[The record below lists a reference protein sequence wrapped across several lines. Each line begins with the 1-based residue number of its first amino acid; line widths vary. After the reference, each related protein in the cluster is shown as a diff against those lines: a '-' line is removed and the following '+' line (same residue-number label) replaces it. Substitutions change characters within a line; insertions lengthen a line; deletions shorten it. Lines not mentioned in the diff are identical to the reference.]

1 MIERTPLP
9 VKLRKEL
16 RELRRPDVVSRTQ
29 VLVEGPH
36 ACSEL
41 VRYGI
46 TPSMIVTVP
55 NDDLE
60 IQSFIN
66 DCELRGSAV
75 YGVSPS
81 TMVSIA
87 DARSPQD
94 VLAVVDMPRE
104 RTIGELVLILDGVSD
119 PGNIGTIIRTAVWF
133 GFTDLILCGDH
144 ADAYAPKV
152 VRSSVGSVFALNVLQ
167 RRNASQVQ
175 ETLRVHHI
183 VAADLNG
190 TTGPEGL
197 RGKKPLAIVI
207 GNEAHGISPDVA
219 ALASSTVRIN
229 GSGRVESL
237 NAAIASAI
245 LMHEAVR

>member
-1 MIERTPLP
+1 M
-9 VKLRKEL
+9 
-16 RELRRPDVVSRTQ
+16 Q

-41 VRYGI
+41 LRYGI

-55 NDDLE
+55 TDDRE

-66 DCELRGSAV
+66 ACEQRGSAI

-94 VLAVVDMPRE
+94 VLAVVDVPRE
-104 RTIGELVLILDGVSD
+104 RAIGELVLILDGVSD
-119 PGNIGTIIRTAVWF
+119 PGNIGTIIRSAVWF

-152 VRSSVGSVFALNVLQ
+152 VRSSVGSVFALNVVQ
-167 RRNASQVQ
+167 RWTASRLKNA
-175 ETLRVHHI
+175 LGAHHI

-190 TTGPEGL
+190 TIGPEGL
-197 RGKKPLAIVI
+197 RGKRPLAIVI
-207 GNEAHGISPDVA
+207 GNEAHGISPEIT
-219 ALASSTVRIN
+219 ALASVTIRID

-245 LMHEAVR
+245 LMHEAVRL